1 MRKKVTGEFNILILF
16 LGLLLGFF
24 LGSSAVYWH
33 FDRQNDRLLKDMVNQ
48 MISLFKENSNNSPAA
63 EPTNGGRITDS
74 KGCRDIA
81 NTGQSEKPA
90 IVMNPELSDIETATD
105 SINEIADYFN
115 LFKDREP
122 YITDNQTTNIQPGKT
137 DEQPGL
143 SSIYSIAQDRL
154 LYTRRV
160 VFPTTS
166 DRKNNTDR
174 LLDSL
179 LGSTTMNSSEQVF
192 FIEFWESPLNSL
204 GYRMGKNKIVFYGIR
219 LYDFASISRHQG
231 KIYLRYLNDYYPL
244 EVTTSFKPLIPLN
257 DPYLVEQ
264 LQ

>member
-1 MRKKVTGEFNILILF
+1 MRKKVSGEFNILILF

-33 FDRQNDRLLKDMVNQ
+33 FDRQNDRFLKEMINQ
-48 MISLFKENSNNSPAA
+48 MASLFKENTNKSATA
-63 EPTNGGRITDS
+63 ELANGVTLKDS
-74 KGCRDIA
+74 DDYNEIA
-81 NTGQSEKPA
+81 TTGQSDKSDAVTEK
-90 IVMNPELSDIETATD
+90 SDLEQETD
-105 SINEIADYFN
+105 SINYIANNFHIFLGGKSYT
-115 LFKDREP
+115 
-122 YITDNQTTNIQPGKT
+122 TDDLTTNAPAGNT

-143 SSIYSIAQDRL
+143 SSIYSIAQDKL

-160 VFPTTS
+160 VLQTVS
-166 DRKNNTDR
+166 DRRNNTDKV
-174 LLDSL
+174 LDSL
-179 LGSTTMNSSEQVF
+179 LGNTTPSPTEQVF
-192 FIEFWESPLNSL
+192 FLEFWESPLNSL

-219 LYDFASISRHQG
+219 LYDFASITRHQG

-244 EVTTSFKPLIPLN
+244 EVTTSFKPLIPSN

>member
-33 FDRQNDRLLKDMVNQ
+33 FDRQNDRFLKDMLNQ
-48 MISLFKENSNNSPAA
+48 MVSLFKENSNNSATTKPANRA
-63 EPTNGGRITDS
+63 RITDS
-74 KGCRDIA
+74 KGSGITE
-81 NTGQSEKPA
+81 NTGQSEKPTM
-90 IVMNPELSDIETATD
+90 VLDSERSDLETAPD
-105 SINEIADYFN
+105 SINEIADYFY
-115 LFKDREP
+115 LLRDSES
-122 YITDNQTTNIQPGKT
+122 YLTDDQTSNIQSGRT
-137 DEQPGL
+137 DEQTGH
-143 SSIYSIAQDRL
+143 SSNYSIAQDRL

-160 VFPTTS
+160 VLPAS
-166 DRKNNTDR
+166 SERKNSTER

-179 LGSTTMNSSEQVF
+179 HGNTNPGPTEQVF
-192 FIEFWESPLNSL
+192 FLEFWESPLNSL
-204 GYRMGKNKIVFYGIR
+204 SYRMGKNKIVFYGIR

>member
-1 MRKKVTGEFNILILF
+1 MRKKVSGEFNILILF

-33 FDRQNDRLLKDMVNQ
+33 FDRQNDRFLKEMINQ
-48 MISLFKENSNNSPAA
+48 MASLFKENTNKSATAELANGVMIKDSNGSREIA
-63 EPTNGGRITDS
+63 TNGQSDKSDKIILIE
-74 KGCRDIA
+74 K
-81 NTGQSEKPA
+81 TGIDQ
-90 IVMNPELSDIETATD
+90 DRD
-105 SINEIADYFN
+105 SINDIPENFLIFPGG
-115 LFKDREP
+115 ESS
-122 YITDNQTTNIQPGKT
+122 ITNDQTTSIPSGKP
-137 DEQPGL
+137 DELSGL

-160 VFPTTS
+160 VLS
-166 DRKNNTDR
+166 GSNDNRSNSEKV
-174 LLDSL
+174 LDSL
-179 LGSTTMNSSEQVF
+179 LGSSTVNPKEQVF
-192 FIEFWESPLNSL
+192 FLEFWESPLNSL

-219 LYDFASISRHQG
+219 LYDFASITRHQG

>member
-1 MRKKVTGEFNILILF
+1 MRKKVSGEFNILILF

-33 FDRQNDRLLKDMVNQ
+33 FDRQNDRILKDMLNQ
-48 MISLFKENSNNSPAA
+48 MVSLFKENSNNSPAA
-63 EPTNGGRITDS
+63 EPINGVRVKDS
-74 KGCRDIA
+74 KGSRDIA
-81 NTGQSEKPA
+81 NTGQSEKPT
-90 IVMNPELSDIETATD
+90 IDMNPELSDMETATD
-105 SINEIADYFN
+105 SNHETADYFH
-115 LFKDREP
+115 LFRDSES
-122 YITDNQTTNIQPGKT
+122 YITEDQTTNIQSGKS

-160 VFPTTS
+160 VLPAAS
-166 DRKNNTDR
+166 DRKNKTDR

-179 LGSTTMNSSEQVF
+179 LGSTTVSSAEQVF
-192 FIEFWESPLNSL
+192 FLEFWESPLNSL

-257 DPYLVEQ
+257 DPYLVDQ